1 MPSPAP
7 LHRRALMVWL
17 LVYGL
22 AAFVLGWRYL
32 AIGSRTVPTPTADRL
47 LLGLPVGLLL
57 AGIGSFVANS
67 ALGIR
72 FTRLTILVVA
82 AALVL
87 IVSLLARAGVPAAP
101 AYGGIRSHDRARPII
116 LAAAGL
122 VVAGFLVWMC
132 VLLLRRPLAGYDF
145 YLYHWHY
152 ARQVFET
159 GWLPAYASP
168 SDAEKQYAF
177 PPLSFLLY
185 GFTSHLLGRLSQLGP
200 RLIPIFFA
208 VGTILVSARLAC
220 VVLKL
225 SLPAALTAGAF
236 TLWSGFHAW
245 RGLQENTEMLNAFF
259 TLAAAYWLLRRDL
272 RPWSRAVGGGALLA
286 GAYWSRY
293 NGLAAFGILAV
304 ALVGGALWERRT
316 DRRWREL
323 AVAAGAL
330 TVGLLLIS
338 PHLGRNL
345 LLWGNPLYPMFAP
358 WLGGYLI
365 DPWVI
370 QESLSGTTPQPFFG
384 LAPDWFL
391 RPFQYFPLTGGALVI
406 VLAALA
412 PAIARL
418 RQRDFAAAQLLL
430 AAGLYFVC
438 YVVFMRAPNEG
449 EPERH
454 LLPVVA
460 LAGPLAGL
468 VFEEVTRR
476 SRTAIWSVSVIT
488 AGLAWYVVGRH
499 ALFRENLVLGL
510 MVLVAFLGTRS
521 RQLAHRLPPSLRLE
535 LLPLFLLPFLVMGLW
550 TARAPDSTSGYVVVD
565 GLLQLP
571 ETAFMRG
578 LAGQGKY
585 LTFERRREL
594 LAGEPFPA
602 DHPLLERFYRERLDG
617 DDGLRALEALG
628 IRYVYWS
635 SREVHPLMGKSPL
648 FSRLDDPAL
657 FRRVYYARDPFATVA
672 IYELR

>member
-1 MPSPAP
+1 
-7 LHRRALMVWL
+7 MVWL

-22 AAFVLGWRYL
+22 AAFALGWRCL
-32 AIGSRTVPTPTADRL
+32 AIGSRTLPVPTADRL

-67 ALGIR
+67 ALGVR
-72 FTRLTILVVA
+72 FTRLTSLAAA
-82 AALVL
+82 AALAS
-87 IVSLLARAGVPAAP
+87 IAFLLVRARAPAAP
-101 AYGGIRSHDRARPII
+101 PRNAIRSLDRTRPLL

-122 VVAGFLVWMC
+122 VVAGFLVWMGI
-132 VLLLRRPLAGYDF
+132 LLLRRPLAGYDF

-159 GWLPAYASP
+159 GWLPTHASP
-168 SDAEKQYAF
+168 SDAQKQYAF
-177 PPLSFLLY
+177 PPFPFLLY

-200 RLIPIFFA
+200 RLIPISFA
-208 VGTILVSARLAC
+208 VGTILVSARLAL

-245 RGLQENTEMLNAFF
+245 RGLQENTEMPNAFF

-272 RPWSRAVGGGALLA
+272 TPWSRAAGGGALLA

-304 ALVGGALWERRT
+304 VLVGGALWERRT
-316 DRRWREL
+316 DRRGREL
-323 AVAAGAL
+323 AVAAGGLA
-330 TVGLLLIS
+330 VGLLLIS
-338 PHLGRNL
+338 PHLARNW

-370 QESLSGTTPQPFFG
+370 KESLFGTTPQPFFG

-391 RPFQYFPLTGGALVI
+391 HPFQYFPLTGGALAI
-406 VLAALA
+406 LPAALF
-412 PAIARL
+412 PVLARL
-418 RQRDFAAAQLLL
+418 RQRDAAAAQLLL
-430 AAGLYFVC
+430 AAGLYFAC
-438 YVVFMRAPNEG
+438 YLVFMRAPNEG

-468 VFEEVTRR
+468 VFEELTRR
-476 SRTAIWSVSVIT
+476 SRTTIWSVSALT
-488 AGLAWYVVGRH
+488 AGLAWYVAGHH

-510 MVLVAFLGTRS
+510 MVLVAFLATRS
-521 RQLAHRLPPSLRLE
+521 RPLARRLPPARRLE
-535 LLPLFLLPFLVMGLW
+535 LLPLFLLPFLVIGLW
-550 TARAPDSTSGYVVVD
+550 TARAPDSTAGYVVAD

-571 ETAFMRG
+571 EAAFMRG
-578 LAGQGKY
+578 LTGPGTY
-585 LTFERRREL
+585 LTFERRRDL

-602 DHPLLERFYRERLDG
+602 DHALLERFYRERLDG
-617 DDGLRALEALG
+617 DEGLRALRALG
-628 IRYVYWS
+628 IRYAYWS

-648 FSRLDDPAL
+648 FSRLDDAAL
-657 FRRVYYARDPFATVA
+657 FRRVYSATDQVANVA

>member
-1 MPSPAP
+1 
-7 LHRRALMVWL
+7 MVWL

-22 AAFVLGWRYL
+22 AAFALGWRYL
-32 AIGSRTVPTPTADRL
+32 AIGSRTLPTPTADRL

-57 AGIGSFVANS
+57 ASIVSFVANS
-67 ALGIR
+67 ALGVR
-72 FTRLTILVVA
+72 FTRPTILAVA
-82 AALVL
+82 AGLVL
-87 IVSLLARAGVPAAP
+87 IAFLLVRARVPAAP
-101 AYGGIRSHDRARPII
+101 AHGAIRSLDRTRLLI

-152 ARQVFET
+152 ARHVFET
-159 GWLPAYASP
+159 GWLPADASP
-168 SDAEKQYAF
+168 SDAQRQYAF

-185 GFTSHLLGRLSQLGP
+185 GVVSHLLGHLSQLGP

-208 VGTILVSARLAC
+208 VGTVLVSARLAS

-245 RGLQENTEMLNAFF
+245 RGLQENTEMPNAFF

-272 RPWSRAVGGGALLA
+272 GPWSRAAGGGALLA

-304 ALVGGALWERRT
+304 VLVGGALWERRT

-323 AVAAGAL
+323 AVAAGGLA
-330 TVGLLLIS
+330 VGLLLIA
-338 PHLGRNL
+338 PHLAHNL

-391 RPFQYFPLTGGALVI
+391 HPFQYFPLTGGALAFL
-406 VLAALA
+406 LAAL
-412 PAIARL
+412 PLAIARL
-418 RQRDFAAAQLLL
+418 RQRDVAAAQLLL
-430 AAGLYFVC
+430 AAGLYFAC

-476 SRTAIWSVSVIT
+476 SRTAIWSASALT

-499 ALFRENLVLGL
+499 ALFHENLVLGL
-510 MVLVAFLGTRS
+510 MVLAVFLATRS
-521 RQLAHRLPPSLRLE
+521 RRLARRPPSSLRLE

-550 TARAPDSTSGYVVVD
+550 TARAPDSTAGYVVVD

-571 ETAFMRG
+571 EAAFMRG
-578 LAGQGKY
+578 VADQGKY

-594 LAGEPFPA
+594 LAGEPLPA

-617 DDGLRALEALG
+617 DDGLRALRALG
-628 IRYVYWS
+628 VRYVYWS

-648 FSRLDDPAL
+648 FSRLDDGGL
-657 FRRVYYARDPFATVA
+657 FRRVYYASDQVASVA
-672 IYELR
+672 IYELK